1 MSIKNSVVF
10 RGKGVYKDYE
20 HVFECVDDDRKVA
33 IETTGELICKI
44 KKWLDF
50 FSNNKSDYFQKWDS
64 ILKFHLI
71 ADGANPH
78 IDEGQY
84 FVKLNYGLLNS
95 NKSLTYNQALFL
107 LLGLNAHELGR
118 SIKDF
123 PTLNGD
129 EPVAQPIEMEFW
141 RTQQN
146 QVLKES
152 AFIDDNGKITSENLE
167 LLALSDEN
175 NFFTVENGNLNKSK
189 KPRQSTIE
197 TQKKIDKIAKQVML
211 DYPNIGKTD
220 LSVEIEQELLS
231 QFKIPMTSGNI
242 VRSYLDKYPNF

>member
-1 MSIKNSVVF
+1 MSIKKSVVF
-10 RGKGVYKDYE
+10 KGAGVYKDYE

-33 IETTGELICKI
+33 IEITGELICKI

-50 FSNNKSDYFQKWDS
+50 FSNNKSDYFQNWNTR
-64 ILKFHLI
+64 LKFHLI
-71 ADGANPH
+71 ADGINPQ
-78 IDEGQY
+78 IEEGQHY
-84 FVKLNYGLLNS
+84 VTLNYKMLAP
-95 NKSLTYNQALFL
+95 NKSLTYNEALFL
-107 LLGLNAHELGR
+107 LLGLNARQLGVNIR
-118 SIKDF
+118 DF
-123 PTLNGD
+123 PVLDGD
-129 EPVAQPIEMEFW
+129 CPVAQPIEMEFW
-141 RTQQN
+141 RTPQN
-146 QVLKES
+146 QALKSS
-152 AFIDDNGKITSENLE
+152 AFMVNRKITSENLE

-175 NFFTVENGNLNKSK
+175 NFFTAENGNLNKSK

-197 TQKKIDKIAKQVML
+197 NQKKIDKIAKQVML